1 MCNCVDNFQFNDKF
15 VNKTDYCLPIDAA
28 KPTQESNSQN
38 YVNITSVIK
47 PVETP
52 EPHHIISGIFIPIFI
67 VLIAIG
73 VVYGFKRYHLIH
85 KLRERFQTRRQFHG
99 IPLASDLDDPPL
111 I

>member
-1 MCNCVDNFQFNDKF
+1 MCNCVENFQFNDKF
-15 VNKTDYCLPIDAA
+15 VNKTDYCLPIDAT
-28 KPTQESNSQN
+28 KPTQESNSN

-47 PVETP
+47 PVENP